1 MQSLG
6 KRTTMSYKMM
16 SGGEGVCLEC
26 GAPFRGR
33 SDKHFCSLS
42 CKNAY
47 HNRAQQTRRR
57 HRSDILAVLTC
68 NYGILEALLKEG
80 RGSASARPRSAA
92 PPTATAHLLG
102 PMNLLRPRS
111 RSASTR
117 PMSRGTGAAASGTTS
132 MPAST
137 SSSAGAT
144 RAFSMSAGRRSPSPA
159 ENGKTSPE
167 PFRRGFLL
175 RRRRITSRRSGPSR
189 GPSNRR

>member
-47 HNRAQQTRRR
+47 HNRAQQTKRR

-80 RGSASARPRSAA
+80 RGSARLEELAA
-92 PPTATAHLLG
+92 LG
-102 PMNLLRPRS
+102 FDP
-111 RSASTR
+111 AYV
-117 PMSRGTGAAASGTTS
+117 TGH
-132 MPAST
+132 
-137 SSSAGAT
+137 
-144 RAFSMSAGRRSPSPA
+144 
-159 ENGKTSPE
+159 
-167 PFRRGFLL
+167 RRGRFGHNEYACFDILFCRSDTRVFNV
-175 RRRRITSRRSGPSR
+175 RRDPIPISR
-189 GPSNRR
+189 